1 MDKIKL
7 ILTLIT
13 IAITV
18 VPIVGVLLTYQN
30 NLVGLFVPP
39 EINEIADKLSGGGG
53 GDGGSDGPQ
62 VEPVGPPEYDPVSHT
77 IRQSIAFKNTFPL
90 DITLK
95 SMSGDVQC
103 VEHGF
108 DVGVASIEE
117 PVSIPV
123 GETRT
128 VTLLITWTDD
138 GLAHFGSAQTQGGHA
153 GEETVEVMLVNVSV
167 DISGIQLQLDQN
179 MMDQRMEIPN
189 PAL

>member
-13 IAITV
+13 VAITV
-18 VPIVGVLLTYQN
+18 VPIVGVLLTYQD
-30 NLVGLFVPP
+30 NLVGMFVPP
-39 EINEIADKLSGGGG
+39 EINEIVDKFSGGGG
-53 GDGGSDGPQ
+53 GDGSDGPEVQ
-62 VEPVGPPEYDPVSHT
+62 PVGPPTYDPVSRT
-77 IRQSIAFKNTFPL
+77 ITQAIQFKNPVPF

-108 DVGVASIEE
+108 DLGVASLKE
-117 PVSIPV
+117 PVSIPA
-123 GETRT
+123 GETGT

-138 GLAHFGSAQTQGGHA
+138 AISHFGTAHA
-153 GEETVEVMLVNVSV
+153 NEENVEVTLVNVGV
-167 DISGIQLQLDQN
+167 DISGIQIGLDQN
-179 MMDQRMEIPN
+179 QMEQRMEIPN

>member
-18 VPIVGVLLTYQN
+18 VPIVGVLLTYQD

-39 EINEIADKLSGGGG
+39 EINDIADKFSGGGD
-53 GDGGSDGPQ
+53 DGGSDGPQ
-62 VEPVGPPEYDPVSHT
+62 VEPVGPPEIDPVSHT
-77 IRQSIAFKNTFPL
+77 IRQSIEFKNTFPL

-103 VEHGF
+103 VEHGSN
-108 DVGVASIEE
+108 VGVASLEDS
-117 PVSIPV
+117 VSIPV
-123 GETRT
+123 GETGI
-128 VTLLITWTDD
+128 VTLIVTFTDE
-138 GLAHFGSAQTQGGHA
+138 GINHFKLEHV
-153 GEETVEVMLVNVSV
+153 GEETVEVVLVNVEV
-167 DISGIQLQLDQN
+167 DISGIQIGLDQN

-189 PAL
+189 PAMW